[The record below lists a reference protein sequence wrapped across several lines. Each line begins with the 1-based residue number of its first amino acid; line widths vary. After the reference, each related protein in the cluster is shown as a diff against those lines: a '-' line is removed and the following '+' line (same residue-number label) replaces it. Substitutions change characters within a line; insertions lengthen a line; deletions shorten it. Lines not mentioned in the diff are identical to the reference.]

1 MSCIGYRGSIRTLLA
16 VCVIMLLS
24 HPMIAAASGIVK
36 GRILDRETREP
47 LPGATVLVKGTN
59 IGAASNIN
67 GEYTIQAAPGGKQVL
82 NVSYVG
88 YVSRRIEIEVVE
100 NKETVEDIF
109 LEPTAITGQTVVVTA
124 QAQGQLGAINQQL
137 SSNTIENVVSK
148 ARIQELPDVNAAESI
163 GRLPGVSIERSGGE
177 ATKIEVRGLDPKYNL
192 ITVNGVQ
199 LPATGSIGI
208 LPNGQTVRSGDRSVD
223 LSLIPSNMLD
233 GITLKKVVTADMDPA
248 VLGGT
253 VDLTLKEA
261 PAGLQGNFSAQGG
274 YNQLQKYYGD
284 YNFQGSVSDRFFDD
298 KLGVIASL
306 HADNYDRSSDKF
318 GGEGSGG
325 YQQQVYNGVTQAQI
339 QELALTESKVNR
351 KRAGAS
357 LFLDYVIPGGK
368 VTANGFVNQLY
379 TTGLNRINDMWVP
392 GAGYNSNRDY
402 YTTDQ
407 YTSTTNIFTSALG
420 FKQDFGW
427 ISYDASV
434 SRSGTENNE
443 PNDRQWQFVQDQYSF
458 SDHLVL
464 FPGEN
469 PAAIADSATVD
480 PSSTKLA
487 FIYVNSYRLVENQTS
502 TQANFRV
509 PFRASDLV
517 SGYMKFGGVARWV
530 ARRSDQGQQGQNGIN
545 YSTGQNATIN
555 YIGTFSQKLWG
566 INADSINS
574 QLGWLPITP
583 FLIDYS
589 RSNFLNGDYKLGM
602 VINQGIMNRITDSLM
617 ANGRPI
623 NIWRTYYIN
632 SWGFDYDGIENY
644 GAGYVMGEL
653 NLGRYLTLLPGIR
666 YENEYT
672 LYHGQTFAQYTQNNQ
687 ELRPVIWI
695 PDTTSRSKSLWLPDV
710 NLIVRPTEWLQIK
723 MARTETLARPDYI
736 EYAPITYI
744 DALGQNLTA
753 ANTGLQTAH
762 SVNYDVAASVYG
774 SSIGLLSVDGFY
786 KKIDDLVFYATFK
799 ANPGVTI
806 PDSAGLAIPPSFL
819 TTNPRISTFLNN
831 PNPAYYSGYSAEWQT
846 NFWYLPGVLRG
857 LVLDINYTHIFS
869 KMKLQYYK
877 SVSQIGTTPTDPRPH
892 LVYSYVDT
900 SAETRMPDQPSH
912 IFNVT
917 LGYDLE
923 GFSARLSYLYQT
935 DKLTSIGYDA
945 SGYPSPVLSTY
956 AGPYGRWDLTLQQ
969 RLGTHVQLFANFN
982 NINAQPDRSLVGLN
996 PNNPSYIEYYGFTM
1010 DLGFRYTL

>member
-1 MSCIGYRGSIRTLLA
+1 MSCISYAFRRR
-16 VCVIMLLS
+16 MLFVLGIVLFS
-24 HPMIAAASGIVK
+24 AQLVTAAGSGIVK
-36 GRILDRETREP
+36 GKILDRETKEP
-47 LPGATVLVKGTN
+47 LPGATVLVSGTN

-67 GEYTIQAAPGGKQVL
+67 GEYTIQAAPVGNQVL
-82 NVSYVG
+82 AVSYVG
-88 YVSRRIEIEVVE
+88 YVSRTVEITVIE
-100 NKETVEDIF
+100 NKETVEDIL

-177 ATKIEVRGLDPKYNL
+177 ATKIEVRGLDPKYSL

-208 LPNGQTVRSGDRSVD
+208 QPNGQTVRAGDRSVD

-261 PAGLQGNFSAQGG
+261 PSGFQGNFSVQGG

-284 YNFQGSVSDRFFDD
+284 YNFQGSVSNRFFDD
-298 KLGVIASL
+298 QLGFIASL
-306 HADNYDRSSDKF
+306 HFDNYDRSSDKF
-318 GGEGSGG
+318 GGA
-325 YQQQVYNGVTQAQI
+325 YQQQEYSGQTQAQI
-339 QELALTESKVNR
+339 QELTLTEAKVNR
-351 KRAGAS
+351 KRGGAS
-357 LFLDYVIPGGK
+357 LFLDYVIPSGK
-368 VTANGFVNQLY
+368 ITGNGFFNQLY
-379 TTGLNRINDMWVP
+379 STGLNRINDMFVP
-392 GAGYNSNRDY
+392 GAGYNSNRDF
-402 YTTDQ
+402 YTVDQ
-407 YTSTTNIFTSALG
+407 YTSTTNIFTSSLG
-420 FKQDFGW
+420 LKQDFGW
-427 ISYDASV
+427 ISYDASI
-434 SRSGTENNE
+434 SRSGSENSE
-443 PNDRQWQFVQDQYSF
+443 PNDRQWQFEQDQYSF
-458 SDHLVL
+458 SDRLVVY
-464 FPGEN
+464 PGED
-469 PAAIADSATVD
+469 PTIIADSATVD
-480 PSSTKLA
+480 TSSTKLA
-487 FIYVNSYRLVENQTS
+487 FIYVNSYRLIENQTS
-502 TQANFRV
+502 AQANFRV
-509 PFRASDLV
+509 PFRAGDLL
-517 SGYMKFGGVARWV
+517 SGYVKFGGVGRWI
-530 ARRSDQGQQGQNGIN
+530 ARRTDQNQQGQNGIN

-555 YIGTFSQKLWG
+555 YIGTFSEKLWG
-566 INADSINS
+566 INVDSINN

-583 FLIDYS
+583 FLTNYN

-602 VINQGIMNRITDSLM
+602 VMNQGMMNQITDSLM
-617 ANGRPI
+617 QNGRPL

-644 GAGYVMGEL
+644 GAGYLMAEF

-695 PDTTSRSKSLWLPDV
+695 PDTTARSKSFWLPDV
-710 NLIVRPTEWLQIK
+710 NLILRPTEWLQIK

-753 ANTGLQTAH
+753 AKTGLQTAH
-762 SVNYDVAASVYG
+762 SLNYDIAASVYG

-786 KKIDDLVFYATFK
+786 KKIDNLVFFATFK
-799 ANPGVTI
+799 VNPGVTI

-831 PNPAYYSGYSAEWQT
+831 PNPAYYSGFSAEWQT
-846 NFWYLPGVLRG
+846 NFWYLPGILHG

-877 SVSQIGTTPTDPRPH
+877 SVSTIGTTPTDPRPH

-900 SAETRMPDQPSH
+900 FTTTRMPDQPSH

-917 LGYDLE
+917 LGYDLG
-923 GFSARLSYLYQT
+923 GFSASLSYLYQT

-956 AGPYGRWDLTLQQ
+956 AGPYGRWDVTLQQ
-969 RLGTHVQLFANFN
+969 KLGIHIQLFANLN
-982 NINAQPDRSLVGLN
+982 NLNAQPDRSLVGLN
-996 PNNPSYIEYYGFTM
+996 ANNPSYIEYYGFTM
-1010 DLGFRYTL
+1010 DLGIRYTL